1 MKDILSHFVNLDNLR
16 ANNTKGSLPINVI
29 VFDGKSKCEESSA
42 KSASVYYSQLM
53 CQPILLLDQ
62 ALVSDVGDSA
72 EVAVKM
78 FDAYVNTFSSTF
90 NVPMENSKH

>member
-1 MKDILSHFVNLDNLR
+1 M
-16 ANNTKGSLPINVI
+16 PINVI
-29 VFDGKSKCEESSA
+29 VFDGKSKCEESSV

-90 NVPMENSKH
+90 NVPMEKLKH